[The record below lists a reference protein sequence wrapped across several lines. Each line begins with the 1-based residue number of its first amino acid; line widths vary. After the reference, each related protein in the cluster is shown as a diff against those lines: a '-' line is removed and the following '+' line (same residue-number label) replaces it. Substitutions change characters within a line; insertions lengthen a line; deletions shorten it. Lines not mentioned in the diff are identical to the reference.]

1 MNLNETLK
9 RVEEKK
15 AELDARRPLPDAVAA
30 RLKDQFDLEWA
41 YHSSGLAGSTLTLH
55 ETEVILRQGL
65 TIGGKTLEEH
75 LEALNHKKAIDLLE
89 TLACGNEPLNE
100 NHLLQIHGV
109 LLNRIDDAEAGH
121 YRRGA
126 ARIRGAEY
134 LPPEAAVVP
143 GLMGDFFAWVDRT
156 AQRLSLV
163 ERAATAHYRFMDIHP
178 FTDANARMAGLLMNL
193 ILLRASYP
201 PAIIRRE
208 DRPAYHTTLDQACA
222 GQTKPFMLLI
232 AEAVERSLDIYLAA

>member
-1 MNLNETLK
+1 MNLKETLK

-15 AELDARRPLPDAVAA
+15 AELDARRPLPEAVAA
-30 RLKDQFDLEWA
+30 QLKTQFDVEWT

-55 ETEVILRQGL
+55 ETEVILQQGL

-75 LEALNHKKAIDLLE
+75 LEALNHKKAIDLVE
-89 TLACGNEPLNE
+89 TLARETEPLNE
-100 NHLLQIHGV
+100 NYLLQIHAV
-109 LLNRIDDAEAGH
+109 LFNRIDDSEAGH

-134 LPPEAAVVP
+134 LPPEASAVP
-143 GLMGDFFAWVDRT
+143 GLMNDFFPWLDRT
-156 AQRLSLV
+156 AQRLSTV

-178 FTDANARMAGLLMNL
+178 FTDANSRMAGLLMNL
-193 ILLRASYP
+193 ILLRAGYP

-232 AEAVERSLDIYLAA
+232 AEAVERSLDVFLAA